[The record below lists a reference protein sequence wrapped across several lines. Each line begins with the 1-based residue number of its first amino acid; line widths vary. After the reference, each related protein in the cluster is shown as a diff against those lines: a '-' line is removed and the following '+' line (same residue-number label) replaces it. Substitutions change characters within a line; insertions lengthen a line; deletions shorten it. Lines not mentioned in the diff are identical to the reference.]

1 MNNGI
6 LIFIAFVVVSSTI
19 AAISGWLKKQQ
30 QEEQARMAR
39 ERSGARTAR
48 PDTGVDTID
57 RYVAEIERL
66 RQRKAGGVPPKAAP
80 ATFDAPRPARI
91 LTPPVVKPAR
101 RPRPVDGPPVVKPV
115 QKPRAT
121 PPRLEDLPVA
131 PRLAVPR
138 LAVPLQAAIV
148 VPGGS
153 LFPQAAEEAATA
165 RPEVSRAKLTDVPP
179 FLALLSSPKGLA
191 TAMAIS
197 VVLGPPRCKQHHV

>member
-66 RQRKAGGVPPKAAP
+66 RQRKAGGVPPKVAP
-80 ATFDAPRPARI
+80 ATFDAPRPACV

-115 QKPRAT
+115 QKARQLL
-121 PPRLEDLPVA
+121 PRLEDLPVA
-131 PRLAVPR
+131 PRLAVS
-138 LAVPLQAAIV
+138 LQTAIV

-179 FLALLSSPKGLA
+179 FLALLSSSKGLA

-197 VVLGPPRCKQHHV
+197 VVLGPPRCKQPHV

>member
-66 RQRKAGGVPPKAAP
+66 RQRKAGGVPPKVAP
-80 ATFDAPRPARI
+80 ATFDAPRPARV

-101 RPRPVDGPPVVKPV
+101 RPRSVDGPPVVKPV
-115 QKPRAT
+115 QKARQLL
-121 PPRLEDLPVA
+121 PRLEDLPVA
-131 PRLAVPR
+131 PRLAVS
-138 LAVPLQAAIV
+138 LQTAIV

-179 FLALLSSPKGLA
+179 FLALLSSSKGLA

-197 VVLGPPRCKQHHV
+197 VVLGPPRCKQPHV

>member
-66 RQRKAGGVPPKAAP
+66 RQRKAGGVPPKVAP
-80 ATFDAPRPARI
+80 ATFDAPRPARV

-115 QKPRAT
+115 QKARQLL
-121 PPRLEDLPVA
+121 PRLEDLPVA
-131 PRLAVPR
+131 PRLAVS
-138 LAVPLQAAIV
+138 LQTAIV

-179 FLALLSSPKGLA
+179 FLALLSSSKGLA

-197 VVLGPPRCKQHHV
+197 VVLGPPRCKQPHV

>member
-66 RQRKAGGVPPKAAP
+66 RQRKAGGVPPKVAP
-80 ATFDAPRPARI
+80 ATFDAPRPARV

-115 QKPRAT
+115 QKARQLL
-121 PPRLEDLPVA
+121 PRLEDLPVA
-131 PRLAVPR
+131 PRLAVS
-138 LAVPLQAAIV
+138 LQTAIV

-179 FLALLSSPKGLA
+179 FLALLSSSKGLA

-197 VVLGPPRCKQHHV
+197 VVLGPPRCKQRHV